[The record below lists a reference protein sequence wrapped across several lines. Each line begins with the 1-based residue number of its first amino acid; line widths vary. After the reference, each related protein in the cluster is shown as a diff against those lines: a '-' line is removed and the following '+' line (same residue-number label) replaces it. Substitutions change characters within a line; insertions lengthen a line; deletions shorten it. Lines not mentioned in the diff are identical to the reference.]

1 MHKIKRCD
9 HIKNSLSI
17 ETEELLKDFQYRVNF
32 ETLLVLINCLK
43 LIELIRG
50 YIC

>member
-1 MHKIKRCD
+1 MHKIKCCD

-32 ETLLVLINCLK
+32 ETLLALNL
-43 LIELIRG
+43 LN
-50 YIC
+50 